1 MAVANT
7 TQYCEKCRK
16 IMDAS
21 NFYISKNTEKYA
33 PDGRMNICKKCPLY
47 KETPMGPICNPRL
60 YINESDK
67 KSVSDRPRIGY
78 KRGCGCALT
87 RKTRLPYA
95 KCIVL
100 K

>member
-1 MAVANT
+1 MGQVKDIINGHVNEALGKNEDTKKERMA
-7 TQYCEKCRK
+7 
-16 IMDAS
+16 
-21 NFYISKNTEKYA
+21 
-33 PDGRMNICKKCPLY
+33 ICKECPLY